1 MCVFD
6 VFLQLHG
13 ARLIRDGHDHQ
24 FGVSRSGRT
33 PNEFES
39 KFEHVLVG
47 TQVSGDVI
55 SFVKVVAQGG
65 ETLDKLVGGVST
77 DFLDQF
83 VKTDTKSLE
92 TLRSLGEE
100 FGQASV
106 EVFLVRVM
114 RRCDERDVQ
123 AQQQRATEQNA
134 ITMANLN
141 RLASNRA
148 SVTNN
153 AAALN
158 GIGVKLDGELFVV
171 LVGNLSKLGEHT
183 KSGDDNVAFVLV
195 VANASESVSSIV
207 TDRLDEVDEIA

>member
-1 MCVFD
+1 MEFCFN
-6 VFLQLHG
+6 
-13 ARLIRDGHDHQ
+13 HQ
-24 FGVSRSGRT
+24 FGISGCGRT

-39 KFEHVLVG
+39 KFEHVFVG
-47 TQVSGDVI
+47 TQVSGDVVGFI
-55 SFVKVVAQGG
+55 KVVAQGG

-92 TLRSLGEE
+92 ALRSLGEE
-100 FGQASV
+100 FGQAGI
-106 EVFLVRVM
+106 EIFLVSVVGGS
-114 RRCDERDVQ
+114 DERDVQ

-158 GIGVKLDGELFVV
+158 GIGVKLDGELFVIF
-171 LVGNLSKLGEHT
+171 VGDLSKLGEHT
-183 KSGDDNVAFVLV
+183 KSGDDNVAFVFI